1 MKYVAFDLG
10 ASSGKLFE
18 GVLRKGRL
26 ELTPVH
32 SFANGIVR
40 LGDGLYW
47 DFMGIWREMCAGL
60 RKAEQRGHVDAL
72 GVDSFNNDFS
82 LIGSD
87 GALLAPVRA
96 YRDPRTLRH
105 WDAIFAKIS
114 QRELYMKSGNQIAP
128 FNTLMHLAAM
138 GLDGQ
143 HHMLE
148 GARHLLMLPD
158 LIGYYVTARE
168 GIEYTLAA
176 ETELMDLRDR
186 TWIDAL
192 FRLYDIPKRLMP
204 PLRLP
209 GTVLGPSTAGFN
221 ADCGI
226 RGLQFVNV
234 CEHDTASAFIG
245 SPLGERAVVI
255 SSGTWALVGV
265 EAPAPVIDEFTFAAN
280 IANEGGPEGHHRVL
294 RNVMGMWLIQEL
306 KRDYERAGQRFSFP
320 EIADMAAAA
329 APFVFPIDPDD
340 PEFYLPGDMR
350 DKVRRVSLR
359 ENGCAPETPAEF
371 FRCVYEAL
379 AMKYRW
385 VVELLETAVGRRYEV
400 INIIGGGC
408 QDKLLDQFTANAC
421 AREVQAGPADASAIG
436 NLLMQM
442 VAMGEVADIPA
453 GRSVVARS
461 FPMEVFHPDDERAW
475 TAQYARYQRCF
486 AQGGAAST
494 EG

>member
-1 MKYVAFDLG
+1 M
-10 ASSGKLFE
+10 
-18 GVLRKGRL
+18 
-26 ELTPVH
+26 
-32 SFANGIVR
+32 
-40 LGDGLYW
+40 
-47 DFMGIWREMCAGL
+47 
-60 RKAEQRGHVDAL
+60 
-72 GVDSFNNDFS
+72 
-82 LIGSD
+82 
-87 GALLAPVRA
+87 
-96 YRDPRTLRH
+96 
-105 WDAIFAKIS
+105 
-114 QRELYMKSGNQIAP
+114 
-128 FNTLMHLAAM
+128 
-138 GLDGQ
+138 
-143 HHMLE
+143 
-148 GARHLLMLPD
+148 
-158 LIGYYVTARE
+158 
-168 GIEYTLAA
+168 
-176 ETELMDLRDR
+176 
-186 TWIDAL
+186 
-192 FRLYDIPKRLMP
+192 
-204 PLRLP
+204 
-209 GTVLGPSTAGFN
+209 GPSTAGFN

-306 KRDYERAGQRFSFP
+306 KRDYERSGQRFSFP

-329 APFVFPIDPDD
+329 APFAFPIDPDD

-442 VAMGEVADIPA
+442 VAMGEVADIP
-453 GRSVVARS
+453 
-461 FPMEVFHPDDERAW
+461 P
-475 TAQYARYQRCF
+475 
-486 AQGGAAST
+486 GAAWWRAASRWRCST
-494 EG
+494 RTTSAPGQRNTRAINAVSPKGEQRQRKDEQSMKDKVVLWAEELQSLAQAGLFYGKGRL